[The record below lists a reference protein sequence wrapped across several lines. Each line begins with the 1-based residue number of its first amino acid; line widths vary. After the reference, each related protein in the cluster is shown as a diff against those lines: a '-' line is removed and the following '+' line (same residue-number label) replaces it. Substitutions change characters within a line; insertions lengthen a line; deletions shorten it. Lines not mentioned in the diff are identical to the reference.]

1 METVVLII
9 LIVIVFAAFVYALY
23 RWGELAND
31 SIPCELNARDRY
43 NATAQLEEQIRN
55 DQQIFMQP

>member
-23 RWGELAND
+23 RWGEFIND
-31 SIPCELNARDRY
+31 SIPSELNARDRY